1 MDFTEKKNINNSPNN
16 CLSSLNSKSMNSYL
30 GKKGYTLLKS
40 EITSEQIALIKK
52 ELTIHPFV
60 QGAPVNNSTVFY
72 AFRESKNKYY
82 LPRYFGEKHFGPA
95 TKVILPPGD
104 DIILNFRGVLR
115 DYQQPV
121 VDTFFDNVFNKGG
134 SGGLFDLPCAAGKTT
149 ISLYIMSVLKKKTI
163 VLVHKEFLMNQWIER
178 IQQFLPEARIGKIQG
193 PIIDIEN
200 KDIVLAMIQSISMK
214 EYPENL
220 FDTFGF
226 MVIDEVHHISSE
238 VFSNTLFKLVL
249 PYSLG
254 LSATM
259 NRKDGT
265 SFVFK
270 LFLGDVIYK
279 GKREEKHSVVVR
291 AIDFYINDYDFN
303 EVVYDY
309 RGNPQYSTMITKL
322 CDCNRRSEFILKVL
336 IDMLKENDK
345 QQVMIL
351 AHNKSLLKYLFDAI
365 QERKIAT
372 VGYYVGGM
380 KEEALKQSES
390 KQVII
395 ATYSMASEGLD
406 IKSLTTL
413 IMATPKT
420 EIEQTVGRILREKH
434 SQPVVVDI
442 IDHQPLFQNQWQ
454 KRKLFYKKQNYK
466 IIHTDNSQY
475 QPNTDDWDVL
485 YDSCSKINGVN
496 DKING
501 KNRISSV
508 NPNDDI
514 LKGKCF
520 LKLPKTS

>member
-1 MDFTEKKNINNSPNN
+1 MEFTGKKRE
-16 CLSSLNSKSMNSYL
+16 LNTYL
-30 GKKGYTLLKS
+30 GRKGYTLLKS
-40 EITSEQIALIKK
+40 EITSEQNDFIKK

-60 QGAPVNNSTVFY
+60 QGAPVNSQSVFY

-82 LPRYFGEKHFGPA
+82 LPRYFGEKHFGPPG
-95 TKVILPPGD
+95 KSFLPPGD
-104 DIILNFRGVLR
+104 DINIHFQGALR
-115 DYQQPV
+115 DYQEPV
-121 VDTFFDNVFNKGG
+121 VDTFAKHVFNKGG

-149 ISLYIMSVLKKKTI
+149 ISLYIISLLKKKTV

-178 IQQFLPEARIGKIQG
+178 IQQFLPTARIGKIQG
-193 PIIDIEN
+193 PVIDIED
-200 KDIVLAMIQSISMK
+200 KDIVLAMIQSIAMK
-214 EYPENL
+214 EYPDNL
-220 FDTFGF
+220 FDSFGF
-226 MVIDEVHHISSE
+226 MIIDEVHHISSE

-291 AIDFYINDYDFN
+291 AIDFYINDYEFN

-309 RGNPQYSTMITKL
+309 RGNPQYSTMISKL

-336 IDMLKENDK
+336 VDMLKENDK

-351 AHNKSLLKYLFDAI
+351 AHNKCLLKYLFDAI
-365 QERKIAT
+365 QERNITT

-466 IIHTDNSQY
+466 IIHTDNSAY
-475 QPNTDDWDVL
+475 QPNTDEWDVI
-485 YDSCSKINGVN
+485 YDTSAKTTAICGGGGQKTNFKKGVIK
-496 DKING
+496 D
-501 KNRISSV
+501 ST
-508 NPNDDI
+508 DDI
-514 LKGKCF
+514 LGGGKCF
-520 LKLPKTS
+520 IKFTKPT